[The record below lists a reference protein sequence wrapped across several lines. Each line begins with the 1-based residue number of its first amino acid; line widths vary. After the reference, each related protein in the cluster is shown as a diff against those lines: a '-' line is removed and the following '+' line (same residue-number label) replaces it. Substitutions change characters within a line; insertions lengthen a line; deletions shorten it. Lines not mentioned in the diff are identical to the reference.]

1 MRRVIFLVF
10 FDRADL
16 KIMSSIGRGP
26 KRIGADDVIRTHDPH
41 ITNVLLY
48 QLSYI
53 GKRWIIKRQPAIN
66 KVLASLGHGESV
78 LGCKRCYSLLGVSGH
93 F

>member
-66 KVLASLGHGESV
+66 KVLASLRRWIA
-78 LGCKRCYSLLGVSGH
+78 LSLKKCATNPFSTVS